1 MLNLNTLPSVGRMAV
16 MATSFMCMANAH
28 MFISEPKPLQGYS
41 PKDPLDPSGSNFPCH
56 GAPLPTSGGQKL
68 VAGETF
74 PLKFEMGADAQG
86 NNAANTAVHGGGS
99 CQLAV
104 LYDTSKAAD
113 PSNWNVIYSIEGGC
127 PSNTEGNLSPG
138 YKACTSADEGDC
150 LHSWDI
156 PMPKGVKSGN
166 AILSWTW
173 FNTIGNREMYQ
184 NCVNVNIEGGSGD
197 GTFPPLFVANLASVN
212 SLTTTENSDVLF
224 PEPGEFVTTMS
235 ATNGHNFPKATVGA
249 AQGGDQGAPSSYAA
263 PAPTSAP
270 AYSAPAGSSAPV
282 VSSVPASSAPAY
294 GAPAYGAPAYS
305 APPNVQSGIQS
316 YDGQKGRQTQTTFA
330 TAVKTSVAAPS
341 SAAPAPTGYSSGPS
355 NPESNNT
362 SSGSGDACSE
372 AGSFRCDSISSFS
385 VCDQGKWVS
394 MGSVSAGMVCRDGI
408 VSGASRFRRHLHAH
422 KH

>member
-1 MLNLNTLPSVGRMAV
+1 MFNLNNMPSVGRMAV
-16 MATSFMCMANAH
+16 IATSFMCMANAH

-173 FNTIGNREMYQ
+173 YVLPQ
-184 NCVNVNIEGGSGD
+184 
-197 GTFPPLFVANLASVN
+197 PPL
-212 SLTTTENSDVLF
+212 
-224 PEPGEFVTTMS
+224 
-235 ATNGHNFPKATVGA
+235 
-249 AQGGDQGAPSSYAA
+249 
-263 PAPTSAP
+263 
-270 AYSAPAGSSAPV
+270 
-282 VSSVPASSAPAY
+282 
-294 GAPAYGAPAYS
+294 
-305 APPNVQSGIQS
+305 
-316 YDGQKGRQTQTTFA
+316 YDSCQR
-330 TAVKTSVAAPS
+330 
-341 SAAPAPTGYSSGPS
+341 S
-355 NPESNNT
+355 N
-362 SSGSGDACSE
+362 
-372 AGSFRCDSISSFS
+372 
-385 VCDQGKWVS
+385 
-394 MGSVSAGMVCRDGI
+394 
-408 VSGASRFRRHLHAH
+408 
-422 KH
+422 